1 MIQHDNTGDIH
12 DDTATTSEE
21 DSISKT
27 TSEEILEENNKPL
40 VNEGIITEEEEED
53 ISLDWSKLGHPTTE
67 SPRVKKA
74 KKKLKKILDAKYSVL
89 DQNKNN
95 YSKETGLEIKKAK
108 IHANKRD
115 VNARRI
121 ARVTQNSSSDAT
133 ENNDTLVN
141 SIQLKISNPELK
153 KNIRS
158 KSFFN
163 FTKKKFFLV
172 SSTFKNKII
181 IITKKNL
188 FFYFRK
194 RLTRSTRIY

>member
-1 MIQHDNTGDIH
+1 MHFFSDFIAHCVIQHDNTGDIH
-12 DDTATTSEE
+12 DDTTTTSEE

-121 ARVTQNSSSDAT
+121 ARVTQNSSDAT

-141 SIQLKISNPELK
+141 SIQLKINNPELK
-153 KNIRS
+153 NNIRS
-158 KSFFN
+158 KSLFQFHE
-163 FTKKKFFLV
+163 KKKFFFWPPPLL
-172 SSTFKNKII
+172 K
-181 IITKKNL
+181 
-188 FFYFRK
+188 RK
-194 RLTRSTRIY
+194 

>member
-12 DDTATTSEE
+12 DDTTTTSEE

-40 VNEGIITEEEEED
+40 VNEGIITTEEEEED

-141 SIQLKISNPELK
+141 SIQLKINNPELK

-163 FTKKKFFLV
+163 FTKKKLV
-172 SSTFKNKII
+172 LSPPLLKRNNYNY
-181 IITKKNL
+181 KKNPILL
-188 FFYFRK
+188 FQ
-194 RLTRSTRIY
+194 

>member
-1 MIQHDNTGDIH
+1 MRQIALFSDFIAHCVIQHDNTGDIH
-12 DDTATTSEE
+12 DDTTTTSEE

-27 TSEEILEENNKPL
+27 TSEEILEENNQPL
-40 VNEGIITEEEEED
+40 VNEGIITTEEEEED

-141 SIQLKISNPELK
+141 SIQLKINNPELK

-158 KSFFN
+158 KCFFN
-163 FTKKKFFLV
+163 FTKKK
-172 SSTFKNKII
+172 NINW
-181 IITKKNL
+181 NL
-188 FFYFRK
+188 SYF
-194 RLTRSTRIY
+194 

>member
-12 DDTATTSEE
+12 DADKTSEE
-21 DSISKT
+21 DSTTSESTT
-27 TSEEILEENNKPL
+27 TSEEILEENNKQPIDFT
-40 VNEGIITEEEEED
+40 EKEEEEED

-141 SIQLKISNPELK
+141 SIQLKINNPELK

-163 FTKKKFFLV
+163 FTKKNFVV
-172 SSTFKNKII
+172 SPSTFE
-181 IITKKNL
+181 KK
-188 FFYFRK
+188 
-194 RLTRSTRIY
+194 

>member
-1 MIQHDNTGDIH
+1 MRQIALFSDFIAHCVIQHDNTGDIH
-12 DDTATTSEE
+12 DDTTTTSEE

-141 SIQLKISNPELK
+141 SIQLKINNPELK

-158 KSFFN
+158 KCFSISR
-163 FTKKKFFLV
+163 KKKLL
-172 SSTFKNKII
+172 SPP
-181 IITKKNL
+181 L
-188 FFYFRK
+188 
-194 RLTRSTRIY
+194 L

>member
-1 MIQHDNTGDIH
+1 MHFFSDFIAHCVIQHDNTGDIH
-12 DDTATTSEE
+12 DDTTTTSEE
-21 DSISKT
+21 DSVSKT

-40 VNEGIITEEEEED
+40 VNEGIIITEEEEED

-121 ARVTQNSSSDAT
+121 ARVTQNSSDAT
-133 ENNDTLVN
+133 ENNNTLVN
-141 SIQLKISNPELK
+141 SIQLKINNPELK
-153 KNIRS
+153 NNIRS
-158 KSFFN
+158 KSLFQFHKKRFF
-163 FTKKKFFLV
+163 FVV
-172 SSTFKNKII
+172 SSTFK
-181 IITKKNL
+181 KK
-188 FFYFRK
+188 
-194 RLTRSTRIY
+194 

>member
-12 DDTATTSEE
+12 DDTTTTSEE

-141 SIQLKISNPELK
+141 SIQLKINTPELK

-158 KSFFN
+158 KCFFN
-163 FTKKKFFLV
+163 FTKKKML
-172 SSTFKNKII
+172 SPP
-181 IITKKNL
+181 L
-188 FFYFRK
+188 
-194 RLTRSTRIY
+194 L

>member
-1 MIQHDNTGDIH
+1 MPLRHYCTFFSDFIAHCVIQHDNTGDIH
-12 DDTATTSEE
+12 DDTTTTSEE

-121 ARVTQNSSSDAT
+121 ARVTQNSSDAT

-141 SIQLKISNPELK
+141 SIQLKINNPELK
-153 KNIRS
+153 NNIRS
-158 KSFFN
+158 KSLFQFHENNFFCLIH
-163 FTKKKFFLV
+163 F
-172 SSTFKNKII
+172 
-181 IITKKNL
+181 
-188 FFYFRK
+188 
-194 RLTRSTRIY
+194 